1 MRSRLNDGSACLFEA
16 GRDPD
21 LRGFGETQL
30 KIKPGMCFDHA
41 KRLYYVL
48 FNALAHFNNW
58 GNYVCKNVITEIDI
72 NLIAIPFRDK
82 LITEP

>member
-1 MRSRLNDGSACLFEA
+1 MDGSACLFEA

-41 KRLYYVL
+41 SFFIMCYLMPQPILTIGETMCVKM
-48 FNALAHFNNW
+48 
-58 GNYVCKNVITEIDI
+58 
-72 NLIAIPFRDK
+72 
-82 LITEP
+82 